1 MTTPTPAH
9 EAEDSARAM
18 PSPDTTAE
26 QEPHVMEASKEDN
39 SQMGTHEEQKVNSEL
54 VPHQQEQEQKRK
66 GFGR

>member
-1 MTTPTPAH
+1 
-9 EAEDSARAM
+9 
-18 PSPDTTAE
+18 
-26 QEPHVMEASKEDN
+26 MEASKEDN